1 MCIRDSKITQ
11 ETGVKIDIE
20 QDGRVFISAVDEE
33 TGLKAKEI
41 IERITQDVEV
51 GRTYMGK
58 VTRLAS
64 FGAFVEVLPGKEGL
78 VRSNDIGDGD
88 MPEIGDELMVRVTE
102 VDHLGRVNLSTHL
115 DGSPGRSRRCV

>member
-1 MCIRDSKITQ
+1 MGSGGKTINKITQ

-64 FGAFVEVLPGKEGL
+64 FGFSLRFFQAKKGWFAP
-78 VRSNDIGDGD
+78 
-88 MPEIGDELMVRVTE
+88 MT
-102 VDHLGRVNLSTHL
+102 
-115 DGSPGRSRRCV
+115 